1 MNNYDII
8 IIGAGA
14 AGLLAAIQSGTA
26 KARTLVLEKMNKS
39 AKKLRITGK
48 GRCNITNTDSLKEF
62 LTHIHPQ
69 PKFMYN
75 SFSQFFSNDIIEFF
89 EDKNMPVKTE
99 RGGRIFPESDKA
111 TDVVSTLLNSCKNC
125 GVDILNNTSVI
136 KIKKSGDKFTLSTI
150 SEEKA
155 ADFSAK
161 KVILATGGASYPLTG
176 STGDG
181 YRLAIQTG
189 HTVSDIFPALIP
201 LVTLTDKASK
211 MQGISLRNVNATIFT
226 DGKKADSLFG
236 EMLFTHYGVSGPI
249 ILSLSRQC
257 VQALKAKKQVE
268 LSVDLKPALDHKTLD
283 ARLIRE
289 FEQNSKTK
297 LKTLMKKLV
306 PNRMIPVLLEETS
319 VNGDKLCHIV
329 NSDDRKKLRNILK
342 DFRFK
347 IKDHRPIDEA
357 IITAGGVNL
366 KEINPK
372 TMESKMCPGMY
383 LAGEVLNL
391 DADTGGYNLQIAF
404 STGWVA
410 GKHSAESLKSDN
422 N

>member
-1 MNNYDII
+1 MKTYDII

-14 AGLLAAIQSGTA
+14 AGLLAAV
-26 KARTLVLEKMNKS
+26 KAGEKKESKILILEKMSKS

-48 GRCNITNTDSLKEF
+48 GRCNITNTDNLKEF
-62 LTHIHPQ
+62 LTHIYPQ

-75 SFSQFFSNDIIEFF
+75 SFSQFFSQDIIDFLESNNL
-89 EDKNMPVKTE
+89 KVKTE

-111 TDVVSTLLNSCKNC
+111 SDVVSVLINSCKK
-125 GVDILNNTSVI
+125 NNVEIINNANVI
-136 KIKKSGDKFTLSTI
+136 KIKKSDNGFVLGAICNDMDKEFYA
-150 SEEKA
+150 E
-155 ADFSAK
+155 
-161 KVILATGGASYPLTG
+161 KVIVATGGTSYPLTG

-189 HTVSDIFPALIP
+189 HTVTDIFPALIP
-201 LVTLTDKASK
+201 LETITDKASK
-211 MQGISLRNVNATIFT
+211 MQGISLKNVSTTVFVN
-226 DGKKADSLFG
+226 GKKNDSLFG

-249 ILSLSRQC
+249 ILSLSRKC
-257 VQALKAKKQVE
+257 VQALREKKQVE
-268 LSVDLKPALDHKTLD
+268 LSIDLKPALDHKTLD

-306 PNRMIPVLLEETS
+306 PNRMIPVLIEETS
-319 VNGDKLCHIV
+319 LNGEKLCHKV
-329 NSDDRKKLRNILK
+329 TSDERKKLKNILK
-342 DFRFK
+342 DFRFTVK
-347 IKDHRPIDEA
+347 NHRPIDEA

-372 TMESKMCPGMY
+372 TMESKVCPGLY
-383 LAGEVLNL
+383 FTGEVINL

-410 GKHSAESLKSDN
+410 GKHAAESLNSE
-422 N
+422 